1 MAVVGIKELKDR
13 LTHYLR
19 RTRQGDEVIVTDRGT
34 PIAVIQPLHDTV
46 PLSSLEARLAR
57 LQAQGIALAPGRK
70 PLRRVRRAKTKG
82 RPLSR
87 LVVEDRR

>member
-19 RTRQGDEVIVTDRGT
+19 LTRQGDEVIVTDRGV
-34 PIAVIQPLHDTV
+34 PIAIIQPLNDTV

-57 LQAQGIALAPGRK
+57 LQAQGIALAPGRE
-70 PLRRVRRAKTKG
+70 PLRRVRRATARG

-87 LVVEDRR
+87 LVIEDRR